1 MEGWTTAELTEQG
14 RQLRKTTP
22 RSALGTDLDLDRDP
36 ISLLDA
42 QNAAR
47 VQELV
52 PVRWGRMAQSAFAFY
67 RGTAAL
73 MAHDLAT
80 TPVSGLRV
88 QACGDAHL
96 SNFGLFAS
104 PERTLV
110 FDLNDFDET
119 TLAPWEWDVER
130 LVASL
135 AVAARSG
142 GFGADGEWAVAHAA
156 ASAYRTWVAKAAS
169 ASALTVYHKVVTEDL
184 LRSHSAVGETHR
196 GARDQ
201 EIERAARKAR
211 GRTSERSLDQ
221 LSTSQAGGQLR
232 IVEQAPLI
240 VRPAQLPGDVME
252 IPRRYRSSLS
262 PDIDVLLRRFRPV
275 DLARKV
281 VGVGS
286 VGTRAFI
293 LLCVDSGGN
302 PLFLQAKEASR
313 SVLEAYA
320 GPCGYDHMGQRVVAG
335 QKIMQ
340 AVSDPL
346 LGWTDSDGRQYY
358 VRHFRDM
365 KGGFEIERLSASLLG
380 DYARLCG
387 AVLARAHV
395 QSCEPAML
403 AGYLGKGKSFP
414 NAMARYAVDYADQ
427 NDRDYQAL
435 LDAIADGRIVA
446 DQQS

>member
-119 TLAPWEWDVER
+119 TSAPWEWDVER

-142 GFGADGEWAVAHAA
+142 GFGADGEWAAAHAA
-156 ASAYRTWVAKAAS
+156 ASAYRIWVAKAAS
-169 ASALTVYHKVVTEDL
+169 ASAF
-184 LRSHSAVGETHR
+184 RSPAPC
-196 GARDQ
+196 
-201 EIERAARKAR
+201 
-211 GRTSERSLDQ
+211 SE
-221 LSTSQAGGQLR
+221 
-232 IVEQAPLI
+232 
-240 VRPAQLPGDVME
+240 
-252 IPRRYRSSLS
+252 
-262 PDIDVLLRRFRPV
+262 
-275 DLARKV
+275 
-281 VGVGS
+281 
-286 VGTRAFI
+286 
-293 LLCVDSGGN
+293 
-302 PLFLQAKEASR
+302 
-313 SVLEAYA
+313 
-320 GPCGYDHMGQRVVAG
+320 
-335 QKIMQ
+335 
-340 AVSDPL
+340 
-346 LGWTDSDGRQYY
+346 
-358 VRHFRDM
+358 
-365 KGGFEIERLSASLLG
+365 
-380 DYARLCG
+380 
-387 AVLARAHV
+387 
-395 QSCEPAML
+395 
-403 AGYLGKGKSFP
+403 
-414 NAMARYAVDYADQ
+414 
-427 NDRDYQAL
+427 
-435 LDAIADGRIVA
+435 
-446 DQQS
+446 